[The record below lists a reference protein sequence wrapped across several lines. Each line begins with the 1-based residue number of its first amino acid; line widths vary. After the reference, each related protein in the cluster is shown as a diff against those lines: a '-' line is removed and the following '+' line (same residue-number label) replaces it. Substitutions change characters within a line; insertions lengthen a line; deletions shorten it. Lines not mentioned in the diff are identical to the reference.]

1 MFDVDKIPA
10 NEWLPGE
17 VHSLADE
24 FRANEERLAAFSA
37 KRAELS
43 HAIHT
48 AKLEDAGA
56 LKAAVLAGKD
66 TPPETN
72 RQKAEAAL
80 AEHMRREP
88 VLRGERARLV
98 AALTQAL
105 RGDNRDKVA
114 EIIQAKAA
122 PAVTEYVAAVRE
134 ATAKIAE
141 AYQAVGKCQP
151 ALDLI
156 RVLDAGETQ
165 LRVPAPAALS
175 AGPVETFAAR
185 VADLHTRPD
194 FDPTQQRVVV
204 DAETGETYTAAA
216 DLIAVWLAEGK
227 TLRIVDGWPVPGIQ
241 PNRITLSARGS
252 DAVPGRLLGPD
263 DE

>member
-10 NEWLPGE
+10 NEWLPE
-17 VHSLADE
+17 SVHSLADE
-24 FRANEERLAAFSA
+24 FRAHEERLAEFSA

-43 HAIHT
+43 REIQV
-48 AKLEDAGA
+48 AKVEDAEA

-66 TPPETN
+66 TPPEAN

-105 RGDNRDKVA
+105 RGDNRDRVA

-122 PAVTEYVAAVRE
+122 PAVKEYVAAVRE
-134 ATAKIAE
+134 AAAKIGE
-141 AYQAVGKCQP
+141 AFQAVGQCQP
-151 ALDLI
+151 ALDLM
-156 RVLDAGETQ
+156 RDLDAGETQ
-165 LRVPAPAALS
+165 LHVPAPVALS
-175 AGPVETFAAR
+175 TGAVETFAAR
-185 VADLHTRPD
+185 VADLHTRPE
-194 FDPTQQRVVV
+194 FDSTQQRVVV
-204 DAETGETYTAAA
+204 DIETGETYTAAA
-216 DLIAVWLAEGK
+216 NLISSWLAEGK
-227 TLRIVDGWPVPGIQ
+227 TLRVVDGWPIPDIQ
-241 PNRITLSARGS
+241 PNRITLSARGN